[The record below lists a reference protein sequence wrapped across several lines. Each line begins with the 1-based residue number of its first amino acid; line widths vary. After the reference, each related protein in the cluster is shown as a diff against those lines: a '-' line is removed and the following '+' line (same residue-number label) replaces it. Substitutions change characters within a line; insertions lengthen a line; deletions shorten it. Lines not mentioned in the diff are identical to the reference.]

1 MDEIVN
7 KVAASGIITIDLEE
21 HYPAGD
27 RVSIDLAE
35 QLWQGMALREKDF
48 RAWITTT
55 DWNQYQGK
63 HVAVFCSVDAIIPAW
78 AFMLVS
84 SSLSDLVS
92 TVVFGTKQTLE
103 EVLFRKL
110 INELDVENYRDKRCV
125 IKGCSNRPVPQSAYV
140 DLVVKLRPVARSIM
154 FGEPCS
160 TVPVY
165 KRG

>member
-21 HYPAGD
+21 HFPDGD

-35 QLWQGMALREKDF
+35 QLWQGIALREKDF

-55 DWNQYQGK
+55 DWNQFQGK

-78 AFMLVS
+78 AYMLVS
-84 SSLSDLVS
+84 SSLSDVAS
-92 TVVFGTKQTLE
+92 TIVFGNLQTLE

-110 INELDVENYRDKRCV
+110 IDELDVENYRDKRCV

>member
-21 HYPAGD
+21 FYPEGE
-27 RVSIDLAE
+27 RVSIDLAN

-48 RAWITTT
+48 RTWISAT
-55 DWNQYQGK
+55 DWNQYQKK

-78 AFMLVS
+78 AYMLVS
-84 SSLSDLVS
+84 SSLSGVAG
-92 TVVFGTKQTLE
+92 TIVFGNQQTLE
-103 EVLFRKL
+103 EVLFRKVVE
-110 INELDVENYRDKRCV
+110 ELDAENYRDKRCV
-125 IKGCSNRPVPQSAYV
+125 IKGCSNLPVPQSAYV

-165 KRG
+165 KRS